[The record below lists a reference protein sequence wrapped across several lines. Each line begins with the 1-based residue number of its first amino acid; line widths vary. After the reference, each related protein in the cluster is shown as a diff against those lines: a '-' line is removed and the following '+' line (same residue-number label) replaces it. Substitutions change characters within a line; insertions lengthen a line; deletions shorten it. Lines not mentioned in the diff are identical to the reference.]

1 MSRWGGL
8 LQVWSTARHEQ
19 AISAERDLRAPL
31 PVVRRIGFASLRG
44 GTGCSTAARG
54 VASTLDG
61 RRSGGVLLLDAADAS
76 PIRSPLSDSGTGRA
90 PELTLTDWGSIDAA
104 RLSTISASS
113 HVLCL
118 TSTTERPAVQQA
130 LDAASSV
137 IASGTPTVLVASS
150 VRGRATP
157 VARRMLAS
165 SPVPVFLLPFD
176 RTVRLG
182 EPGARS
188 SASAFALATLSAEI
202 VRLGGRSSTEVLVA

>member
-1 MSRWGGL
+1 MSRWGRL
-8 LQVWSTARHEQ
+8 LQVWPTARHEQ
-19 AISAERDLRAPL
+19 AITAERDLRAPL

-61 RRSGGVLLLDAADAS
+61 RRRGGVLLLDADEAGS
-76 PIRSPLSDSGTGRA
+76 IQSPLSASGTTRA

-118 TSTTERPAVQQA
+118 TSTTERSAVQQA
-130 LDAASSV
+130 LDAASFV
-137 IASGTPTVLVASS
+137 IESGTPTVLVASS
-150 VRGRATP
+150 VRGKATP
-157 VARRMLAS
+157 AVRRMLAS

-188 SASAFALATLSAEI
+188 SASAFALATLGAEI
-202 VRLGGRSSTEVLVA
+202 VRLGGRPSAEVLVA